1 MDKKTKENNSVDENI
16 KTYVKVEDDKKYDI
30 SPEHIKVMAVSA
42 AKVVVPV
49 AACVIVVAAIAS
61 FIGSDKTQGSEPSV
75 AVAVS
80 SDENVDDSAN
90 ATLTDEPLEVNAYD
104 DVNELMQTFYKA
116 LADGDMDVVRALR
129 DYNDDTEIIQYE
141 KKSEFIDSYD
151 NVTCYTKQGV
161 EEGSYFVY
169 VSYEVKV
176 KDIDTKAPG
185 LNAFYVYTGEDGN
198 LVIDGNM
205 EENIT
210 AAFKLV
216 TNQDDVVD
224 LYNEVDVNYKNAI
237 ASDEALNTFMAELPT
252 QIKTSVGEALAQLE
266 AENGETAVSDENESE
281 SVDNDAAALV
291 DEGTSGDTET
301 VQNQE
306 VNQVVRATDT
316 VNVRSSDSEQA
327 DKIGKA
333 AAGTEMTRTE
343 IRINGWSKVV
353 FEGKEAY
360 IKSDYLEVVSSNDTT
375 NNDTTV
381 DTANNDNTAQTT
393 QSASGTVV
401 ATTNVNVRSNAS
413 ETADKLGTAVAGNT
427 YTLLGQEGDWYKIS
441 FGNETGYVKAEYFEK
456 Q

>member
-1 MDKKTKENNSVDENI
+1 
-16 KTYVKVEDDKKYDI
+16 
-30 SPEHIKVMAVSA
+30 
-42 AKVVVPV
+42 
-49 AACVIVVAAIAS
+49 
-61 FIGSDKTQGSEPSV
+61 
-75 AVAVS
+75 
-80 SDENVDDSAN
+80 
-90 ATLTDEPLEVNAYD
+90 
-104 DVNELMQTFYKA
+104 
-116 LADGDMDVVRALR
+116 
-129 DYNDDTEIIQYE
+129 
-141 KKSEFIDSYD
+141 
-151 NVTCYTKQGV
+151 
-161 EEGSYFVY
+161 
-169 VSYEVKV
+169 
-176 KDIDTKAPG
+176 
-185 LNAFYVYTGEDGN
+185 
-198 LVIDGNM
+198 
-205 EENIT
+205 
-210 AAFKLV
+210 V

-281 SVDNDAAALV
+281 SVDSDAAALV

-401 ATTNVNVRSNAS
+401 ATTNVNVRSKAS